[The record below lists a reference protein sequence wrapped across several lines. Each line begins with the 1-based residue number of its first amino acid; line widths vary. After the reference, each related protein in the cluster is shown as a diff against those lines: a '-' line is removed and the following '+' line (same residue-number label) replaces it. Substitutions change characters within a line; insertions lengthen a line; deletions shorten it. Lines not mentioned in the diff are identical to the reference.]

1 MELEALEEQ
10 GFFSTLLAAHDL
22 SPLSK
27 EGRLDIHVFVFVKDI
42 EDCPDKSVTI

>member
-27 EGRLDIHVFVFVKDI
+27 EGRLDIHVLFLSK
-42 EDCPDKSVTI
+42 T